1 MKRTL
6 IIFIVSAIV
15 LLSTGIWFFTAY
27 TGISAMEA
35 GQFGIIILL
44 VAFALFVGI
53 KRLSSARRGEPA
65 EDELSK
71 RVMQKTAAIS
81 YYISLYIWVF
91 LIFLKDRISFDTE
104 ELLGTGI
111 LAMAV
116 TFGISWFVLNFRGIK
131 NV

>member
-6 IIFIVSAIV
+6 IIFIVSALV
-15 LLSTGIWFFTAY
+15 LFSTGIWFFT
-27 TGISAMEA
+27 TSIGISTVEA
-35 GQFGIIILL
+35 VQFGIIILL

-53 KRLSSARRGEPA
+53 RRLGSVRRGEPA

-71 RVMQKTAAIS
+71 HVMQKTAAIS

-91 LIFLKDRISFDTE
+91 LIFLKDRVTFDTE

-116 TFGISWFVLNFRGIK
+116 TFGVSWFVLNFRGIK
-131 NV
+131 NG